1 MAKSKTVQRKAEH
14 IKLCLTDKV
23 QYETKTNGFDRYDF
37 EHFAA
42 TEIEIGKIDL
52 RTKFFGK
59 KISFPFFISC
69 MTGGTK
75 EAERIN
81 EKLAI
86 AACELNIPIGVG
98 SQRQALEDKKYHST
112 YRVIRKNAG
121 SVPVLGNIGAAQ
133 VVRSKNILSE
143 IKLMIDL
150 VEADAMVIHVNP
162 LQELLQ
168 PEGEPDFNGLLKSL
182 SMITKKVSV
191 PVIVKEVGSGI
202 SKRAAKLLLESGV
215 KGIDVAGAGG
225 TSWAAVELMRKK
237 ESNNYFREW
246 GLPTSYCIRT
256 VHELK
261 KKFDFTLIASG
272 GIMNGVDIAKS
283 IALGADLAASARP
296 ILNAVMKNE
305 VEGVVKLI
313 TGWFETV
320 KNIMYLTGSQRL
332 NDLKQN
338 KLKRKEELI

>member
-23 QYETKTNGFDRYDF
+23 QYKTKTNGFDRYDF

-42 TEIEIGKIDL
+42 TEIEIDKIDL
-52 RTKFFGK
+52 RTKFFDK

-133 VVRSKNILSE
+133 VAKSKNILSE

-150 VEADAMVIHVNP
+150 VEADAMVVHVNP

-168 PEGEPDFNGLLKSL
+168 PEGEPDFKGLLKSL
-182 SMITKKVSV
+182 SMITKKISV

-202 SKRAAKLLLESGV
+202 SKRAAKLLLEAGV
-215 KGIDVAGAGG
+215 KGIEG
-225 TSWAAVELMRKK
+225 
-237 ESNNYFREW
+237 N
-246 GLPTSYCIRT
+246 IR
-256 VHELK
+256 
-261 KKFDFTLIASG
+261 
-272 GIMNGVDIAKS
+272 
-283 IALGADLAASARP
+283 
-296 ILNAVMKNE
+296 
-305 VEGVVKLI
+305 
-313 TGWFETV
+313 
-320 KNIMYLTGSQRL
+320 
-332 NDLKQN
+332 
-338 KLKRKEELI
+338 